1 VTYDFIAA
9 GFIAAWGASIVTNPV
24 TKNLAALVLLATLGP
39 SVAFAAPKSV
49 TGSAALALAAVLAPH
64 SPLLSAKEKRV
75 VASLFDG
82 NTRIGFAPKK
92 KLSVI
97 ADSVMCRVSD
107 VDITARSCNMTFNT
121 GKKTSKRSLS
131 GRAANEVYA
140 TMAMAGV
147 VSEGAAG
154 SLIQTIT
161 RLNCALDPGVIKQ
174 KGGGGA
180 KCSFRTDA

>member
-1 VTYDFIAA
+1 VTYDFIVA
-9 GFIAAWGASIVTNPV
+9 GFMAVWGASVVTNSV
-24 TKNLAALVLLATLGP
+24 TKILAALVLLATFGP
-39 SVAFAAPKSV
+39 SEALAAPKSV
-49 TGSAALALAAVLAPH
+49 TGSTALALAAVLAPH
-64 SPLLSAKEKRV
+64 SPLLGAEEKRA

-82 NTRIGFAPKK
+82 NTRIGVAAKK

-97 ADSVMCRVSD
+97 ADSVVCRISD
-107 VDITARSCNMTFNT
+107 VDITARSCNITFNT

-154 SLIQTIT
+154 SLIQTVT
-161 RLNCALDPGVIKQ
+161 KLNCTLDPGVIKQ